1 MRAPGPRDSRP
12 LFDNFVMTITSREA
26 ATRHGALMTPGT
38 SRPNPKGIVML
49 ALATFALFAAAIA
62 FPGLIAVVMSR
73 TAAAH

>member
-1 MRAPGPRDSRP
+1 
-12 LFDNFVMTITSREA
+12 
-26 ATRHGALMTPGT
+26 MTPET
-38 SRPNPKGIVML
+38 SRPNQKGTVML